1 MSFGI
6 NTSAIPEAGLRRV
19 KDAVDRAAAAGKI
32 MLAAASNCGG
42 NGGRAYPARDPN
54 VICIHA
60 SDGTGNDGGINP
72 PAEEHPDYFSTLGVA
87 IRCYW
92 NEEFV
97 YKSGT
102 SFATPV
108 AAAIAA
114 NFLDYAACLASHG
127 RLTGLQNAEVRRSQG
142 MKKVFTKFL
151 SKRIQG
157 HRYVAPW
164 HFWTEEAN
172 NDYLQERIRVEFTL

>member
-6 NTSAIPEAGLRRV
+6 NTSAIPEVSLRRV
-19 KDAVDRAAAAGKI
+19 KDAVDHAAAAGKI
-32 MLAAASNCGG
+32 MFAAASNCGG

-60 SDGTGNDGGINP
+60 SDGKGNDGGINP

-87 IRCYW
+87 IRCCW
-92 NEEFV
+92 DEEFV

-114 NFLDYAACLASHG
+114 NFLDYATYLASHG
-127 RLTGLQNAEVRRSQG
+127 SLTELQNNELRRSQG

-151 SKRIQG
+151 SKRIQS

-164 HFWTEEAN
+164 HFWAEEADD
-172 NDYLQERIRVEFTL
+172 DYLQKRMRVEFTI